1 MIIVTILFGVMG
13 LGIIIFIHELGHFI
27 AAKACG
33 IEVETFSLG
42 WGKKIV
48 GFTHGGTS
56 YQVSWFPFGGYCKMK
71 GEMMKGDLNE
81 EEMERMRNEKG
92 SFLAAP
98 PWQRSVVGASGPLAN
113 MIFAV
118 IVLTLIWWIGFNVH
132 SAGNRIILA
141 TDYSLDPLDDQLPA
155 AQAGLKTGDR
165 ITAINDHEVN
175 NFWEISEIVRR
186 NPDKPLLLNV
196 ERVSGE
202 FKQRRELKLNV
213 TPMAD
218 PDTGQGRIGVYA
230 WVETVIDRVDQ
241 GKPGDLAGLRPGD
254 HLLAV
259 NGREIKHDIDF
270 YQILTDSSDSVSINY
285 QRGKIPLEGTLQ
297 LEYDKKGN
305 LDLGITF
312 RHDVFRSPKLG
323 ILQSSAEGF
332 HTTFWTLGLAARGL
346 WQLVRLKVKNLNQVV
361 AGPIRITKMVGEE
374 AVLGFSLGL
383 GEGFV
388 SFFKFL
394 CLLSVVIA
402 MMNLLPIPALDGGL
416 IMLSAFEWIRKKPLK
431 LRFIWRFQVF
441 GFLII
446 MMIIV
451 VAMLSDILFLV
462 NG

>member
-1 MIIVTILFGVMG
+1 MIIVTILFGIMG

-27 AAKACG
+27 AAKVCG

-42 WGKKIV
+42 WGKKLV
-48 GFTHGGTS
+48 GFTRGGTS

-71 GEMMKGDLNE
+71 GEMMKGNQSE
-81 EEMERMRNEKG
+81 EEMERMRSEEG

-98 PWQRSVVGASGPLAN
+98 PWQRSIVGVSGPLAN

-155 AQAGLKTGDR
+155 VQAGLLTGDR
-165 ITAINDHEVN
+165 ITAINDSKVD
-175 NFWEISEIVRR
+175 NFWEISEIVRTS
-186 NPDKPLLLNV
+186 PGQTLLFNI

-202 FKQRRELKLNV
+202 FQQKRELKLNV

-218 PDTGQGRIGVYA
+218 PETGQGRIGIYA
-230 WVETVIDRVDQ
+230 WIEPVIGRVER
-241 GKPGDLAGLRPGD
+241 GKPGDLAGLIPGD
-254 HLLAV
+254 HLVAV
-259 NGREIKHDIDF
+259 NGSEIRHDVDF
-270 YQILTDSSDSVSINY
+270 YQTMKDSPDNVSISY
-285 QRGKIPLEGTLQ
+285 RRGKSLLEGLLQ
-297 LEYDKKGN
+297 LEYDKNGN

-312 RHDVFRSPKLG
+312 QYEVFRSPRLG
-323 ILQSSAEGF
+323 IIQSSAQGF
-332 HTTFWTLGLAARGL
+332 RRTFETLGLAARGL

-361 AGPIRITKMVGEE
+361 AGPIRITKMVGDA
-374 AVLGFSLGL
+374 AVGGFSLGL

-388 SFFKFL
+388 SYFQFL

-402 MMNLLPIPALDGGL
+402 LMNLLPIPALDGGL
-416 IMLSAFEWIRKKPLK
+416 IMLSVFEWIRKKPLK

-451 VAMLSDILFLV
+451 MAMLSDILFLV
-462 NG
+462 G